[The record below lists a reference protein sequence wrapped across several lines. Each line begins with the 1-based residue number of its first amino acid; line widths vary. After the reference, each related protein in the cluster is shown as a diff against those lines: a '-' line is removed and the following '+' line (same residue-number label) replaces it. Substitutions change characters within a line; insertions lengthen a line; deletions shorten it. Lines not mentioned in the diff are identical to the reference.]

1 MNERVA
7 LLMFRLDQRRYALA
21 LSSVE
26 RVVFIVDI
34 TPVPKA
40 PPTILGVVNVGG
52 TIVPVYDLRFRF
64 GLPQRAIS
72 LTDNLI
78 IIQTG
83 RQKAALV
90 ADEVNGVLEVSSGKI
105 VAPENVLPELEHVKG
120 IVKLQDGLVI
130 IQDLDQFL
138 TLEEEKFLDEALM
151 QFEAFNDE
159 RNF

>member
-1 MNERVA
+1 MNEQVA
-7 LLMFRLDQRRYALA
+7 LLMFRLDQRRYALS

-26 RVVFIVDI
+26 RVVFIVEI

-52 TIVPVYDLRFRF
+52 TIVPVYDLRSRFR
-64 GLPQRAIS
+64 LPRREIS

-78 IIQTG
+78 IIQTN
-83 RQKAALV
+83 RQKAALL
-90 ADEVNGVLEVSSGKI
+90 ADEVNGVLEVSTSKI
-105 VAPENVLPELEHVKG
+105 VTPENVFPELGHVKG

-130 IQDLDQFL
+130 IQDLDKFL
-138 TLEEEKFLDEALM
+138 TLEEEKFLHEALM
-151 QFEAFNDE
+151 EFKPFNDE